1 MDDKSMKLY
10 LLKLSNGDIDKAKE
24 AYEFVKNDNKSTDN
38 TESVPKDGVYILYGD
53 GHDELFDGN
62 NSKIG
67 TVGIV
72 VRIGERVVI
81 VSKYDDSS
89 DDDNIQLFDDNMDGE
104 AEPLAT
110 DYYTAYSD
118 MDGERHTDSLIDRGC
133 KVTMPINNH
142 IPSIGEWMVVLMYFN
157 KVQEVMR
164 YIYGQKLRNGLYWS
178 STEYSNGKAWL
189 VNTTDGSIIRDENV
203 ETAKMRLFINNSN
216 LE

>member
-38 TESVPKDGVYILYGD
+38 TESVPKDGVYILYDD
-53 GHDELFDGN
+53 GHDEFFDRV

-67 TVGIV
+67 AIGIE
-72 VRIGERVVI
+72 VRMGRKTVI
-81 VSKYDDSS
+81 VSKCDIDSES
-89 DDDNIQLFDDNMDGE
+89 DNIQLFDDNMDGE

-110 DYYTAYSD
+110 DYYTAYGD
-118 MDGERHTDSLIDRGC
+118 MDGERHTDNIVTRGC
-133 KVTMPINNH
+133 KVSIPINSH
-142 IPSIGEWMVVLMYFN
+142 IPSIGEWMVVLMFFE
-157 KVQEVMR
+157 KVQEAMR

-189 VNTTDGSIIRDENV
+189 VNTIDGSIIRDDNV
-203 ETAKMRLFINNSN
+203 ETARLRLFFNNPN